1 MAANYQDNRSVS
13 IAGPGDMKGLVL
25 TRLSAV
31 EQISRPFRFD
41 LELRGVDG
49 AGARG
54 AADPDSILGN
64 PVSIEVTT
72 TANEPRYF
80 HGIVTE
86 FAYTGYGERFHQYS
100 AVVRPAFWLLTRRVD
115 CRVLQNTSTPDIF
128 ADVCRQAGFN
138 DHKLALSGTYKPW
151 EYRVQYRES
160 DFDFLNRLMEHE
172 GIYYYFEHFKDRHLM
187 VLTDDVG
194 KLKSVSGYDKVPY
207 YPPAAGAQ
215 RERDH
220 LDAWSIAK
228 SFEPA
233 GVAAR
238 EFNFETP
245 SAIPSGVSSV
255 ARRSSSDASRF
266 EIFEY
271 PAGAT
276 EATASGVERMAKL
289 RAEQLQVSQTIAR
302 GSGDA
307 AGLSAGRLFTLESY
321 PRADLNKKY
330 LITSASCEVLS
341 DQMQSGAGRDGTVQ
355 FAIHIEAID
364 AREPY
369 RPARL
374 TPKPLIQGTQTA
386 LVVGGEREEIDTDKY
401 GRVKVQF
408 HWDRAGKSDRDSS
421 CWVRVSQ
428 VWAGKNWGMQFV
440 PRIGQE
446 VVVSF
451 LDGDPDHP
459 LIIGSVYNADQLP
472 PYELPSQQT
481 QSGIKTRSTKEGT
494 AENFNEIRFDDK
506 KDEEAIYVHA
516 EKDMEIVVENDQTIT
531 IGAEKKDKGDRT
543 TTIHND
549 DKLTVGRNL
558 ETTVKENETRTV
570 EKGRTTTIKENDVTD
585 VKKKYTLEAGDEI
598 TLKVG
603 QAKIV
608 MKKDGTIEIA
618 GMKLTISGTQK
629 VEVKGAQVKV
639 KGDAKVEIDGT
650 QTAISGQ
657 QVDVKGTKTAVQGTA
672 MLDLAASGIA
682 SLKGSLTKIG

>member
-1 MAANYQDNRSVS
+1 
-13 IAGPGDMKGLVL
+13 MKGLAL
-25 TRLSAV
+25 ARLSAV

-54 AADPDSILGN
+54 AADPDSILGQ

-72 TANEPRYF
+72 TASEPRYF

-86 FAYTGYGERFHQYS
+86 FAYTGYDERFHLYS

-115 CRVLQNTSTPDIF
+115 CRVLQQKSTPEIF

-138 DHKLALSGTYKPW
+138 DHKLNLSATYKPW

-160 DFDFLNRLMEHE
+160 DFDFLSRLMEHE

-194 KLKSVSGYDKVPY
+194 KLKTVSGYEKVPY
-207 YPPAAGAQ
+207 FPPTAAAAQ

-220 LDAWSIAK
+220 LKAWSIAK

-245 SAIPSGVSSV
+245 SSIPSGVSSV
-255 ARRSSSDASRF
+255 AQRSSSDASRF
-266 EIFEY
+266 EVFEY
-271 PAGAT
+271 PAGAS
-276 EATASGVERMAKL
+276 EATAAGVERMAKL
-289 RAEQLQVSQTIAR
+289 RAEQLQASQTIAR
-302 GSGDA
+302 GDGDA
-307 AGLSAGRLFTLESY
+307 VGLSAGRVFTLENY
-321 PRADLNKKY
+321 PRTDLNKKY
-330 LITSASCEVLS
+330 LITSASCEVRS
-341 DQMQSGAGRDGTVQ
+341 DAMQSGAGRDGGVQ
-355 FAIHIEAID
+355 FSVQVEAID

-374 TPKPLIQGTQTA
+374 TQKPLIQGTQTA
-386 LVVGGEREEIDTDKY
+386 LVVGGDGEEIDTDKY

-408 HWDRAGKSDRDSS
+408 HWDRAGKSNRDSS
-421 CWVRVSQ
+421 CWVRVAQ

-451 LDGDPDHP
+451 IDGDPDHP
-459 LIIGSVYNADQLP
+459 LIIGSVYNADQMP

-481 QSGIKTRSTKEGT
+481 QSGLKTRSTKNGT

-506 KDEEAIYVHA
+506 KDQEAIYVHA
-516 EKDMEIVVENDQTIT
+516 EKNMEIVVENNQTIA

-549 DKLTVGRNL
+549 DKLTVGNDST
-558 ETTVKENETRTV
+558 TTVKGKETRTV
-570 EKGRTTTIKENDVTD
+570 EKDRNTTIKENDVTD

-603 QAKIV
+603 QAQIV

-618 GMKLTISGTQK
+618 GVKLTINGTQK
-629 VEVKGAQVKV
+629 VEVKGTQVQV

-657 QVDVKGTKTAVQGTA
+657 QLDVKGTKTAVQGTA

>member
-25 TRLSAV
+25 TRLSAT

-41 LELRGVDG
+41 LELRGVDA

-54 AADPDSILGN
+54 VADPDTILGN
-64 PVSIEVTT
+64 PVSIQVTAT
-72 TANEPRYF
+72 GAEPRYF

-86 FAYTGYGERFHQYS
+86 FAYTGYGERFPEYS
-100 AVVRPAFWLLTRRVD
+100 AVVRPAFWLLTRRID
-115 CRVLQNTSTPDIF
+115 CRVLQNKSTPDVF
-128 ADVCRQAGFN
+128 TEVCRQAGFS
-138 DHKLALSGTYKPW
+138 DHKLALSAVYKPW

-160 DFDFLNRLMEHE
+160 DFDFLSRLMEHE

-194 KLKSVSGYDKVPY
+194 KLDSVSGYDKVPY
-207 YPPAAGAQ
+207 YPQAGAAQ

-220 LDAWSIAK
+220 LNAWSIAK

-238 EFNFETP
+238 EYNFETP
-245 SAIPSGVSSV
+245 SSIASGVSSV
-255 ARRSSSDASRF
+255 ARRSSRDASRF
-266 EIFEY
+266 EVFEY
-271 PAGAT
+271 PAGANQ
-276 EATASGVERMAKL
+276 ATAAGVERMAKL
-289 RAEQLQVSQTIAR
+289 RAEQLQASQTIAR
-302 GSGDA
+302 GGGDA
-307 AGLSAGRLFTLESY
+307 AGLSAGRLFTLENY

-330 LITSASCEVLS
+330 LITATSCQVHS
-341 DQMQSGAGRDGTVQ
+341 DAMQSGAGRDASAQ
-355 FAIHIEAID
+355 FAINIEAID

-369 RPARL
+369 RPPRI

-386 LVVGGEREEIDTDKY
+386 QVVGVDGQEIDTDKY

-408 HWDRAGKSDRDSS
+408 HWDRAGKSNQDSS
-421 CWVRVSQ
+421 CWVRVAQS
-428 VWAGKNWGMQFV
+428 WAGKNWGMQFV

-459 LIIGSVYNADQLP
+459 LIIGSVYNADQMP

-481 QSGIKTRSTKEGT
+481 RSGLKTRSTKEGT

-506 KDEEAIYVHA
+506 KGEEAIYVHA
-516 EKDMEIVVENDQTIT
+516 EKNMEIVVENDQTIT

-549 DKLTVGRNL
+549 DKLTVGHNL

-570 EKGRTTTIKENDVTD
+570 EKDRTTTIKENDVAD

-618 GMKLTISGTQK
+618 GMKLTISGTEK

-639 KGDAKVEIDGT
+639 KGDAKVEVDGT

-657 QVDVKGTKTAVQGTA
+657 QLDVKGTKTSVQGTA